1 MSVVRIVAN
10 LPARN
15 PAALAAFYRDLLGL
29 ESLMEM
35 EFITTLGGGPDR
47 PVQLSL
53 ASEGGGGTPLP
64 AISVEVDDLD
74 ATLERAR
81 KLGATITYGPAN
93 ELWGVRRFFLRDPE
107 GNLINILTH
116 A

>member
-1 MSVVRIVAN
+1 MSVRRIVAN
-10 LPARN
+10 LPARD
-15 PAALAAFYRDLLGL
+15 PAGLAAFYRDLLGL

-47 PVQLSL
+47 PVELSL
-53 ASEGGGGTPLP
+53 AREGGGGTPLP
-64 AISVEVDDLD
+64 AISVEVDDVD

-81 KLGATITYGPAN
+81 ERGATIVYGPVD

-107 GNLINILTH
+107 GTLVNILSH